1 MKRKKSVLP
10 GKQNNKCS
18 LSSKLWLL
26 FMFFCLVHPKA
37 FANNPENQLQIKAQQ
52 DKNTI
57 TGVVVDEDGV
67 EIPGVTVVVKGTSE
81 GTITNTNG
89 KYSISIDSDEAV
101 LTFSFVGYLSEE
113 ITVGTN
119 TTIDVVMIKDLIGLE
134 EVVVIGYGSQKSEDL
149 TYSVSQLKSEDLL
162 NRPVFRLESAMQGQ
176 LAGVT
181 VRQSNGGP
189 GSAPEFVIRGT
200 NSINAGSGPL
210 YVIDGMPT
218 TNSNI
223 VGNLNFNSV
232 ESVEVLKDA
241 AAAAIYGSRGAG
253 GVVIITTKKGE
264 RGKTKLF
271 YNGYY
276 GIQEPEKTIDMLSGP
291 EQRAMIKE
299 AYEDVNGA
307 GTFIDWDLPAD
318 EDYNHLDEY
327 FRTGH
332 IQGHELA
339 LSGGSKNSSY
349 YGSLN
354 YLNNEGIVLG
364 TAYERYS
371 ARMNA
376 TFNINKYIEVG
387 TSLETSYSDKQDSEA
402 HGKGKALDHIIV
414 NAAFMP
420 TDLYRKHTYDE
431 ERAAPYENPLY
442 SPSNGASRS
451 LDRAEFIDDHDKRG
465 QILTNT
471 YLKIELAK
479 GLTAK
484 TMFGFVHISS
494 DRRKFCPS
502 NRFEKT
508 RVERYTR
515 SSNNWL
521 SETTI
526 DYSKSYGGH
535 SISLLAGFTAQK
547 DKREDSG
554 IKGTEFPN
562 DVVPTLNA
570 ATSYSSINNNINEWG
585 LISYLGRAMYSFG
598 DRYFLTTSIRRDGSS
613 KFGKDS
619 RWGIFP
625 SASVGW
631 KISSE
636 DFFNVSFVDLLKL
649 RFSWGQTGN
658 NQIGN
663 YDQYGVLDPV
673 TAVFGRSTIEG
684 GYAIRDSQLENRD
697 LEWEKNN
704 SINIG
709 FDTKLWKGR
718 AQLSI
723 DYYNNTTSDLLLNV
737 PLPTISGYS
746 QGRQNIGEVVNKGFD
761 FEITTVNISKSN
773 FTWSTTFV
781 LNINDNEVT
790 KMNEPDAE
798 ILDGPWFAKCN
809 ITRVGDPIGALYMWE
824 ADGIYNTE
832 EELIAHDVEYDDGIP
847 RVGELKIV
855 DQNGDG
861 LINEEDRVVV
871 GQPMAKYTF
880 GFTNTIIYKNFD
892 FSMLIAGAGGNKI
905 YNAAGREAGN
915 FNAMGRKQN
924 KYAYFKDRWTP
935 ENTDAEYPRVSG
947 GQFPYSD
954 GNAKETTLDL
964 FDGDYW
970 RIKNLT
976 IGYEFNSEL
985 IKNRIERARLFV
997 SIENLFLFD
1006 NYEVGMNPET
1016 NGAEGGSSAIDG
1028 AGMDYATYPNPRTYT
1043 FGINLT
1049 F

>member
-1 MKRKKSVLP
+1 MRKKMYVLSNRQYNARFLLP
-10 GKQNNKCS
+10 
-18 LSSKLWLL
+18 KLWILSLL
-26 FMFFCLVHPKA
+26 FCISQIKA
-37 FANNPENQLQIKAQQ
+37 FANDLEKPQRTSVQQ
-52 DKNTI
+52 EEKII
-57 TGVVVDEDGV
+57 TGVVVDDNEQPLVGV
-67 EIPGVTVVVKGTSE
+67 SVFIKGTTQ
-81 GTITNTNG
+81 GTTTDLNG
-89 KYSISIDSDEAV
+89 SYSIAV
-101 LTFSFVGYLSEE
+101 ESEETVLIFSFVGYLTEE
-113 ITVGTN
+113 ITVGDN
-119 TTIDVVMIKDLIGLE
+119 LKIDVALNQDLIGLN
-134 EVVVIGYGSQKSEDL
+134 EVVVIGYGTQKSADL
-149 TYSVSQLKSEDLL
+149 TYAVSKVKSENLI
-162 NRPVFRLESAMQGQ
+162 NRPVPRLESALQGQ

-181 VRQSNGGP
+181 IRQSNGGP
-189 GSAPEFVIRGT
+189 GSAPEFLIRGT

-264 RGKTKLF
+264 KGKAKLY

-276 GIQEPEKTIDMLSGP
+276 GIQEPEKLIEMLSGP
-291 EQRAMIKE
+291 EQRAMIRE
-299 AYEDVNGA
+299 AYEDVNGP
-307 GTFIDWDLPAD
+307 GTFVDWDLPAD
-318 EDYNHLDEY
+318 EDYNHLEEY

-339 LSGGSKNSSY
+339 LSGGSDKSTY
-349 YGSLN
+349 YGSIN
-354 YLNNEGIVLG
+354 YLNQEGIILG

-371 ARMNA
+371 SRMNA
-376 TFNINKYIEVG
+376 TFNINKNIEIGTNIEV
-387 TSLETSYSDKQDSEA
+387 SYSDKQDSEA

-414 NAAFMP
+414 NAAFLP
-420 TDLYRKHTYDE
+420 TDLYRKYTYSE
-431 ERAAPYENPLY
+431 ERAEPYENPLY
-442 SPSNGASRS
+442 GPSNGASRS

-465 QILTNT
+465 QLITNT
-471 YLKIELAK
+471 YLKVNLME

-484 TMFGFVHISS
+484 TMFGFVHIGT
-494 DRRKFCPS
+494 DRRKFTPS
-502 NRFEKT
+502 NRFERT
-508 RVERYTR
+508 GVERYTR

-526 DYSKSYGGH
+526 DYNKTIGGH
-535 SISLLAGFTAQK
+535 NISLLAGITAQK

-554 IKGTEFPN
+554 IRGSDFPN

-570 ATSYSSINNNINEWG
+570 ATNYSRISNNINEWG
-585 LISYLGRAMYSFG
+585 LISQLGRAMYSYK
-598 DRYFLTTSIRRDGSS
+598 DRYFLTASIRRDGSS
-613 KFGKDS
+613 KFGADS

-625 SASVGW
+625 AASVGW

-636 DFFNVSFVDLLKL
+636 EFFNISFVNLLKV

-663 YDQYGVLDPV
+663 YDQYGVLEPV
-673 TAVFGRSTIEG
+673 TAVFDRSTIEG

-709 FDTKLWKGR
+709 FDAALLDGR
-718 AQLSI
+718 VQLNV
-723 DYYNNTTSDLLLNV
+723 DYYKNTTSDLLLNV
-737 PLPTISGYS
+737 PLPTISGYR
-746 QGRQNIGEVVNKGFD
+746 QGRQNIGEVVNKGVD
-761 FEITTVNISKSN
+761 FEITTRNISRQN
-773 FTWSTTFV
+773 FSWSTTFV

-809 ITRVGDPIGALYMWE
+809 LTRVGDPIGALYMWE
-824 ADGIYNTE
+824 ADGIYNNE
-832 EELIAHDVEYDDGIP
+832 QEIIDHNVEYDAGTPQAGD
-847 RVGELKIV
+847 LKIV
-855 DQNGDG
+855 DQNNDG
-861 LINEEDRVVV
+861 IINEDDRTVV
-871 GQPMAKYTF
+871 GQAMAKYTF
-880 GFTNTIIYKNFD
+880 GFTNTITYRNFD
-892 FSMLIAGAGGNKI
+892 LSMLIAGAGGNKI

-935 ENTDAEYPRVSG
+935 ENTDGKYPRVSG

-976 IGYEFNSEL
+976 LGYNL
-985 IKNRIERARLFV
+985 NRGLLNNYIERARFYV
-997 SIENLFLFD
+997 TIENLFLVD
-1006 NYEVGMNPET
+1006 DYEVGMNPET
-1016 NGAEGGSSAIDG
+1016 NGAEGSSSAIDG

-1043 FGINLT
+1043 FGVNLT